1 MELTTNIAARLVKK
15 LEPIQPYDVVIIN
28 KEGIIV
34 GASNP
39 TLIGQRHDTARERL
53 NEFRQQPYLAA
64 RVREQGNG
72 RCLFVYNQLV
82 GAVGLSGKES
92 QVFPYLEMVRTIA
105 VMFLEREFEIQNDVI
120 QNASR
125 AQVLMRLISNH
136 TDIDKVRQVM
146 AAHEIDY
153 NIPRT
158 LLALRFEPISDKTV
172 TADNTQLFRNA
183 VSNITSL
190 VESRFSFYGDMIL
203 PDLENASILVFCA
216 DRSQILPQHEKRLE
230 QLCNLVIEDARSN
243 YRICAKI
250 MIGKRCCALADYDGQ
265 YAQLMENF
273 KVAVR
278 MFPTHSLF
286 HSNSLVLGNLTAGM
300 PDSLK
305 KNVVSYVFRNIL
317 TSSQKNQ
324 YLATMGAYFDTN
336 MNIGETARLLDIH
349 RNTLQYR
356 FKKIEELTGY
366 SMYKLDDI
374 LTLRLAYLLYR
385 IQDI

>member
-1 MELTTNIAARLVKK
+1 MDLTPNIAARLVKK
-15 LEPIQPYDVVIIN
+15 LEPIQPYDVIIIN
-28 KEGIIV
+28 KDGFIV
-34 GASNP
+34 GASNQ
-39 TLIGQRHDTARERL
+39 TLIGQRHESARIRL
-53 NEFRQQPYLAA
+53 NEFRQQPHSAT

-105 VMFLEREFEIQNDVI
+105 VMFLEREFEIQNEVI

-125 AQVLMRLISNH
+125 AQVLMRLISRH
-136 TDIDKVRQVM
+136 TDTDKVKQVM

-153 NIPRT
+153 SIPRT
-158 LLALRFEPISDKTV
+158 LLSLKFEPISDNEAA
-172 TADNTQLFRNA
+172 ADNTQLFRNA
-183 VSNITSL
+183 VNNITSL

-203 PDLENASILVFCA
+203 PDEGNAAILVFCA
-216 DRSQILPQHEKRLE
+216 DRSQNLSQHEKRLE
-230 QLCNLVIEDARSN
+230 QLCNLIIEDARSN
-243 YRICAKI
+243 YRISTKI
-250 MIGKRCCALADYDGQ
+250 MIGKRCCTLADYDGQ
-265 YAQLMENF
+265 YAQLTENF

-278 MFPTHSLF
+278 MFPTHDLF
-286 HSNSLVLGNLTAGM
+286 HSNSLVLGNLAAGM
-300 PDSLK
+300 PDSIK
-305 KNVVSYVFRNIL
+305 KNVVNHVLHSIL

-324 YLATMGAYFDTN
+324 YLETIGTYFDTN
-336 MNIGETARLLDIH
+336 MNIGETAHLLDIH

-366 SMYKLDDI
+366 CMYKLDDI

-385 IQDI
+385 LQDI